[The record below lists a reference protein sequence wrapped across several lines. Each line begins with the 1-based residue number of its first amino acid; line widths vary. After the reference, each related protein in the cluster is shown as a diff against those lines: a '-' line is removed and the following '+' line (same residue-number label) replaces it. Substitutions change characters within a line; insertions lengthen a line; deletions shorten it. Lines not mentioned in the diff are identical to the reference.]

1 LAGQSAAAQVWATG
15 FPALDAQLGGGLR
28 AGELILLGGP
38 QGLGKTTFALQLL
51 RNVVVD
57 GGVGLYFS
65 FEHDAITM
73 LERLVTLE
81 AGENLGLDGIP
92 LARVRSALQIE
103 DSQLG
108 DLTTRM
114 SGMPGGA
121 DAVAAVKSYARRLHL
136 HRSTGKDTDLA
147 QIQQVIET
155 VINRGEG
162 RPVVVVDYLQKV
174 PVPGSGEAEEE
185 RVTVVVEALKDLAL
199 ALEIPVFAIVAADKS
214 GLTAGK
220 RLRVGQLR
228 GSSALAYEP
237 DVVLILNDKFDVV
250 ARHHLVYDVGNAER
264 FRSWVV
270 LSIEKNRGG
279 MDKIDLEFRKRF
291 EQSRFEVGGQA
302 VEEQLVDERVYV
314 E

>member
-1 LAGQSAAAQVWATG
+1 MITRRDDGASHQDPGLWSDSGRLCFDACVQNSLQSLSDVLTGADKQLLRDSLPQHRYGQQG

-108 DLTTRM
+108 RSDNAHV
-114 SGMPGGA
+114 G
-121 DAVAAVKSYARRLHL
+121 YAR
-136 HRSTGKDTDLA
+136 
-147 QIQQVIET
+147 
-155 VINRGEG
+155 
-162 RPVVVVDYLQKV
+162 
-174 PVPGSGEAEEE
+174 GSG
-185 RVTVVVEALKDLAL
+185 RRGRGQVV
-199 ALEIPVFAIVAADKS
+199 
-214 GLTAGK
+214 
-220 RLRVGQLR
+220 R
-228 GSSALAYEP
+228 
-237 DVVLILNDKFDVV
+237 
-250 ARHHLVYDVGNAER
+250 
-264 FRSWVV
+264 
-270 LSIEKNRGG
+270 
-279 MDKIDLEFRKRF
+279 
-291 EQSRFEVGGQA
+291 
-302 VEEQLVDERVYV
+302 
-314 E
+314 